1 MRPYHMLFKKA
12 EEGGFTGKCLELPGA
27 ISEGETMEE
36 LRANMIEAILLVQE
50 SIKEEAELRHEQIT
64 EVIV

>member
-1 MRPYHMLFKKA
+1 MLFKKA

-36 LRANMIEAILLVQE
+36 LRA
-50 SIKEEAELRHEQIT
+50 K
-64 EVIV
+64 

>member
-1 MRPYHMLFKKA
+1 MQPYHMLFKKA

-36 LRANMIEAILLVQE
+36 LRETDRSTLV
-50 SIKEEAELRHEQIT
+50 SKSYTRSSRT
-64 EVIV
+64 KVMR

>member
-1 MRPYHMLFKKA
+1 MLRPMCKPKSRTSRA
-12 EEGGFTGKCLELPGA
+12 LEDVVLRVTGA

-64 EVIV
+64 QVIV

>member
-1 MRPYHMLFKKA
+1 MLVKKA

-50 SIKEEAELRHEQIT
+50 SIKEEAELKMSR
-64 EVIV
+64 

>member
-1 MRPYHMLFKKA
+1 MLRPMCKPTSQDV
-12 EEGGFTGKCLELPGA
+12 TGPRGRSAQLPLA

-36 LRANMIEAILLVQE
+36 LRANIIEAILLVQE

>member
-1 MRPYHMLFKKA
+1 
-12 EEGGFTGKCLELPGA
+12 
-27 ISEGETMEE
+27 MEE

-64 EVIV
+64 EVIVKQSNYWLTDESTKS

>member
-1 MRPYHMLFKKA
+1 MLFKKA
-12 EEGGFTGKCLELPGA
+12 EEGGFTGKCFLELPGA

>member
-1 MRPYHMLFKKA
+1 MLVKKA

-50 SIKEEAELRHEQIT
+50 SIKEEAELKHEQIT